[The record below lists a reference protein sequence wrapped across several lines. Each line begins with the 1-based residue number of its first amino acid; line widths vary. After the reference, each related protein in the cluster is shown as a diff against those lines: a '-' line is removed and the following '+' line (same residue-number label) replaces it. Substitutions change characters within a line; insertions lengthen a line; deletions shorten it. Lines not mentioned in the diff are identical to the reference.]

1 MKWTDMDP
9 CLFPALSWRPTV
21 NPQSV
26 KCKDLKPLYES
37 CLFLQ
42 MKNSGPDFI
51 FVGDSLRPHMDPPG
65 PHYAYFPAV
74 LLTWAVFSLQS
85 LQKSHFTW
93 LALIGWWESFYSSP
107 CLSDGTEWKR
117 WIGLGGIDKKNKNKN
132 KNYCSVDRKTNHCS
146 VTRTDVN

>member
-1 MKWTDMDP
+1 
-9 CLFPALSWRPTV
+9 
-21 NPQSV
+21 
-26 KCKDLKPLYES
+26 
-37 CLFLQ
+37 

-65 PHYAYFPAV
+65 SHYAYFPAV

-93 LALIGWWESFYSSP
+93 LALIGWWENFYSSL

-117 WIGLGGIDKKNKNKN
+117 WIGLGGTDKKNKKRLFYWQKN
-132 KNYCSVDRKTNHCS
+132 KPLFCYQHKCKLILSNKITYICYNFLAHLCKSWNYSLM
-146 VTRTDVN
+146 